1 MIEPW
6 LYEVARQRQ
15 RDLVADA
22 ERHRLGRRARD
33 RKTHRSIVPYRLTFR
48 PLTDSNRR
56 PPHHLMAQA
65 THGNPGQVIWL
76 VLAHFAAGRFAVDC
90 HWLLLLGSINAP

>member
-33 RKTHRSIVPYRLTFR
+33 RKAHRSTVSYRLTFR
-48 PLTDSNRR
+48 PFRR
-56 PPHHLMAQA
+56 
-65 THGNPGQVIWL
+65 
-76 VLAHFAAGRFAVDC
+76 VL
-90 HWLLLLGSINAP
+90 